1 MQHPLSFQWKEA
13 DTIHELVDGIKNM
26 TLIVHMLR

>member
-1 MQHPLSFQWKEA
+1 MLHLILFQWKEA
-13 DTIHELVDGIKNM
+13 DTIHELVDGIKNL